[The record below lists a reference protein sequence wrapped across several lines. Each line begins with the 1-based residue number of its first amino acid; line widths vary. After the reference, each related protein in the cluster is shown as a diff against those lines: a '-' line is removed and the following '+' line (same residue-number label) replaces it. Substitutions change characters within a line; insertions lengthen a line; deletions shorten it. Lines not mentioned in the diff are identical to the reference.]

1 MHLHIKTKNRMLRAG
16 LVSLV
21 AIGASGLSLSAPT
34 AGAATAAS
42 TSTMPTIVLEHGA
55 WADGSSWS
63 GVVTRL
69 QAAGYTVDVPP
80 NPLRGPQVD
89 VPYLQSYLKTVTGP
103 IVLVGHSYGGFVT
116 TDAATGNPNVK
127 ALVYVDAYMPATGE
141 TITSINQQFPGSQL
155 VPSALSFVPSP
166 GGVVDAYIKPSLFGT
181 IMANGLPAKRAA
193 ELAATQRPIAA
204 AALAEPSTTPAWDT
218 IPSWDVIGTRDH
230 AIPVAAQEFMAK
242 RAHAKVTKINAPHL
256 SMIANPA
263 KVAAVIE
270 SAARDSN

>member
-21 AIGASGLSLSAPT
+21 AIGGSGLSLSAST
-34 AGAATAAS
+34 AGAATTAS

-89 VPYLQSYLKTVTGP
+89 VPYLQSYLKTVPGP

-141 TITSINQQFPGSQL
+141 TITSINKQFPGSQL
-155 VPSALSFVPSP
+155 VPTALSFVPSP
-166 GGVVDAYIKPSLFGT
+166 GGVVDAYIKPNLFGT
-181 IMANGLPAKRAA
+181 IMANGLPAKQAA

-256 SMIANPA
+256 SMIANPT
-263 KVAAVIE
+263 KVTAVIE
-270 SAARDSN
+270 SAARKSS